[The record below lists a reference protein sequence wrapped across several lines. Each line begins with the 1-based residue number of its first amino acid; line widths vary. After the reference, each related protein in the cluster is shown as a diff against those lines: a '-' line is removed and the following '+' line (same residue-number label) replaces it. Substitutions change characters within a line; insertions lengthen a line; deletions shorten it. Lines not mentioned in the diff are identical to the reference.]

1 MGAVVMAAA
10 AAAAGWGT
18 WEELLLGGAVLRH
31 GTRDWD
37 AVAAEL
43 RTRFACT
50 PEVCRTKYE
59 DLQQRY
65 SGCKAWFDELRKQRM
80 AELRR
85 ALEVSEGSIGSLES
99 KIETLKAEKIKDDS
113 SSPAPSVKSEGIV
126 EESLSKETSKDGLSA
141 GSFTQET
148 RSNWSLEP
156 RLEPKPEP
164 STSPDNGKVLEEDR
178 PLGFLKG
185 RRGKRK
191 RKVCGQD
198 GKETS
203 IEESADALGSSSMS
217 AQLKDNSTSTCG
229 EAVARVSGGDYQC
242 RGGGSS
248 NEGEAS
254 VDDLVGIF
262 DTIAENKCATVFRRR
277 LDSQK
282 RGRYKKM
289 ILQHVDVDTIRGKI
303 SKGTLL
309 SAKEL
314 FRDLLLLANNA
325 LVFYSRT
332 TREYKSANLLRD
344 IVTKSLKAYISS
356 RTVSTAAAP
365 VSITLPPAVLDP
377 PPPTKKPPNA
387 RLDNK
392 KAPSKVSKASPT
404 TAKPTTVAA
413 KKPAVKSGCKTPT
426 KESKGT
432 QTTAK
437 ATTTTVTATKP
448 AGNLGCK
455 TPAKESKANQTT
467 AKATAAAAKKPAGN
481 LGGQQST
488 EDESGKRKG
497 GPGRQKKRG
506 RAAEQQPEGGQSK
519 GGRKKARVK

>member
-1 MGAVVMAAA
+1 MGAVVVA

-50 PEVCRTKYE
+50 PEVCRAKYE

-85 ALEVSEGSIGSLES
+85 ALEVSEDSIGSLES
-99 KIETLKAEKIKDDS
+99 KIETLKAEKKKGD

-148 RSNWSLEP
+148 RSNWSSEP
-156 RLEPKPEP
+156 RLVPKPEP
-164 STSPDNGKVLEEDR
+164 STSPDNGKVVEEER

-185 RRGKRK
+185 LRGKRK
-191 RKVCGQD
+191 RKVCGK
-198 GKETS
+198 GRNEGS
-203 IEESADALGSSSMS
+203 AEESADALGSSSMS
-217 AQLKDNSTSTCG
+217 ARLKDNSTSTCG
-229 EAVARVSGGDYQC
+229 EVVARGSGGDDQC

-248 NEGEAS
+248 NEEAS

-262 DTIAENKCATVFRRR
+262 DTIAENKCTNVFRRR

-289 ILQHVDVDTIRGKI
+289 ILRHIDVDTIRGKI
-303 SKGTLL
+303 SKGSLL

-325 LVFYSRT
+325 LVFYSKT

-344 IVTKSLKAYISS
+344 IVTESLKTYISS
-356 RTVSTAAAP
+356 RTASTAAAL
-365 VSITLPPAVLDP
+365 VSIMPPAAAVLDP
-377 PPPTKKPPNA
+377 PPPATKKSPSA
-387 RLDNK
+387 RPVNK
-392 KAPSKVSKASPT
+392 KTPSKVSKAIPTTTKAATPVAAKKPDRNLGCKAPSKESKASQT
-404 TAKPTTVAA
+404 TAKGAVAAA
-413 KKPAVKSGCKTPT
+413 KKPAVNSDGQEATEE
-426 KESKGT
+426 ES
-432 QTTAK
+432 
-437 ATTTTVTATKP
+437 V
-448 AGNLGCK
+448 
-455 TPAKESKANQTT
+455 
-467 AKATAAAAKKPAGN
+467 
-481 LGGQQST
+481 
-488 EDESGKRKG
+488 KRKG
-497 GPGRQKKRG
+497 GPGRQNKVG
-506 RAAEQQPEGGQSK
+506 RTANERPEGGQSK
-519 GGRKKARVK
+519 GGRKRARVK